1 MSLLN
6 PSQPA
11 LGMGITQT
19 IIRARN
25 GDTQTAV
32 PGMAMQFDFKR
43 TAVGDNSSVQPTTF
57 AENDPNSVF
66 VVVKLA
72 TSSVRGIY
80 GIWLD
85 TVPAGGFG
93 RLLLRGVVKA
103 RAFATGGTGAPAGI
117 EFGESLTCATTYAG
131 LRSPGGAGAAC
142 VAIALEETTDL
153 AVNINT
159 FEEITVLF
167 NGVEHFNETSGTG
180 G

>member
-43 TAVGDNSSVQPTTF
+43 SAVGSNSSVLPTTF
-57 AENDPNSVF
+57 AQNDPDSVF
-66 VVVKLA
+66 VIVKQA
-72 TSSVRGIY
+72 TNSTRGIY

-103 RAFATGGTGAPAGI
+103 RAFASTGSGAAAGV

-142 VAIALEETTDL
+142 IAIALEETTDF
-153 AVNINT
+153 AVDT
-159 FEEITVLF
+159 FSFEEITVLF